1 MNECLRLKTIRKSL
15 NFSQKEFAKKLNLQQ
30 GSYGDIERGKVGISS
45 HLLKK
50 LITMFHVNPIWLY
63 TGEGKI
69 YLADEKSEELKMNY
83 VKQKYEEEIV
93 SLRKKIKS
101 YRKTITIQ
109 QKYITL
115 LKRKK
120 SNFQF
125 MYN

>member
-1 MNECLRLKTIRKSL
+1 MKEYHRLKEIRKSL
-15 NFSQKEFAKKLNLQQ
+15 NLSQKEFAEKLNIQQ

-45 HLLKK
+45 SVLKI
-50 LITMFHVNPIWLY
+50 LITKFYINPIWLY
-63 TGEGKI
+63 TGEGKL
-69 YLADEKSEELKMNY
+69 YLPDKRSEDLKINY
-83 VKQKYEEEIV
+83 LKQKYEEEISV
-93 SLRKKIKS
+93 LQKNIKS
-101 YRKTITIQ
+101 YKKTITIQ

>member
-1 MNECLRLKTIRKSL
+1 MNEYHRLKKFRKSL
-15 NFSQKEFAKKLNLQQ
+15 KLSQKDFANKLNLQQ

-45 HLLKK
+45 TVLKM
-50 LITMFHVNPIWLY
+50 LITQFYISPVWLY
-63 TGEGKI
+63 TGKGRM
-69 YLADEKSEELKMNY
+69 YLPDEKSEELKIKY
-83 VKQKYEEEIV
+83 LKQQYKE
-93 SLRKKIKS
+93 KIACLQKNVRS
-101 YRKTITIQ
+101 YKKTITIQ